1 MKYYYILFLLF
12 ALSFNFSHSQ
22 DAYLPEPDLNHLRT
36 AVTGD
41 ISLLWMKDANEY
53 RYFLK
58 DADKVIELK
67 NSEKDGKKQEEY
79 KTVIREHTDN
89 NADVEKVRFNLRSLS
104 TFFSRYN
111 LSKDSSGESLM
122 KSEHRLGIFG
132 GSDQAA
138 YTYNPMNVI
147 HPMTGVEYELSETG
161 ARRRF
166 SLVARFTHTFENQ
179 EHSYSASKFSLNTRY
194 KFIRTKKI
202 DFYVNAKLAEYNFVD
217 YQILE
222 DVTENDEVSQ
232 QVVSRSNSGLSLP
245 FHFGVGID
253 YKIGNGYLN
262 LSYNDIIGI
271 NSTANNSLPFN
282 LSLGYKFIL

>member
-1 MKYYYILFLLF
+1 MKYYLLFILFVF
-12 ALSFNFSHSQ
+12 TFNFSQAQ
-22 DAYLPEPDLNHLRT
+22 DSHYPDLDINQLRA
-36 AVTGD
+36 AVVGD
-41 ISLLWMKDANEY
+41 ISLLWMKDDNNY

-202 DFYVNAKLAEYNFVD
+202 DFYVNAKLAEYNFVN
-217 YQILE
+217 YEILGE
-222 DVTENDEVSQ
+222 VKVDDEVTEEVLY
-232 QVVSRSNSGLSLP
+232 RSNSGLSVP
-245 FHFGVGID
+245 FHFGLGID

>member
-1 MKYYYILFLLF
+1 MKYYLLFILFVF
-12 ALSFNFSHSQ
+12 TFNFSQAQ
-22 DAYLPEPDLNHLRT
+22 DSHYPDLDINQLRA
-36 AVTGD
+36 AVVGE
-41 ISLLWMKDANEY
+41 ISLLWMKDDNNY

-179 EHSYSASKFSLNTRY
+179 EHSYSASKFSLNTRF
-194 KFIRTKKI
+194 KFIRTNKL
-202 DFYVNAKLAEYNFVD
+202 DFYVNAKLAEYNFVN
-217 YQILE
+217 YEILGE
-222 DVTENDEVSQ
+222 VKVDDEVTEEVLY
-232 QVVSRSNSGLSLP
+232 RSNSGLSVP
-245 FHFGVGID
+245 FHFGLGID

-271 NSTANNSLPFN
+271 NATANNNLPFN

>member
-1 MKYYYILFLLF
+1 
-12 ALSFNFSHSQ
+12 
-22 DAYLPEPDLNHLRT
+22 
-36 AVTGD
+36 
-41 ISLLWMKDANEY
+41 MKDANDY

-202 DFYVNAKLAEYNFVD
+202 DFYVNAKLAEYNFVN
-217 YQILE
+217 YEILGE
-222 DVTENDEVSQ
+222 VKVDDEVTEEVLY
-232 QVVSRSNSGLSLP
+232 RSNSGLSVP
-245 FHFGVGID
+245 FHFGLGID